1 MDKKRVNRRTA
12 LLIAIK
18 VKKMLTPFGKVKIT
32 GSLRRG
38 ERRVGDVDLVG
49 NNQGMMEVFLS
60 LGEVIKG
67 QPDGKQANI
76 LIDGVQV
83 DLWITPDES
92 WNTML
97 MHTTG
102 SMAENIWLRGI
113 AKKSFRTLNQW
124 GLWQGPVNIARGLT
138 EMDVYNLLGVNYRRP
153 NERKGWDRV

>member
-1 MDKKRVNRRTA
+1 MDKKKVNRRTA

-18 VKKMLTPFGKVKIT
+18 VKKMLTPFGKIKIT

-49 NNQGMMEVFLS
+49 NNPEMMEVFLN
-60 LGEVIKG
+60 LGIVIKG
-67 QPDGKQANI
+67 KEDGKQANI

-102 SMAENIWLRGI
+102 SMAENIFLRGI
-113 AKKSFRTLNQW
+113 AKRTYMVLNQW
-124 GLWQGPVNIARGLT
+124 GLWFKGENRVKNLT
-138 EMDVYNLLGVNYRRP
+138 EKDVYNILGINYRRP
-153 NERKGWDRV
+153 NERKGWL